1 MTDDAYDDLLR
12 GDGYHL
18 LRSVISAEEA
28 ATVRDL
34 VLSRLDEGVDQNG
47 QIAIRNILHWGPTIQ
62 NMVTHPRL
70 LGLAHK
76 LLGNDATLGA
86 VSARVLPP
94 NCHPAGCTWI
104 TLTGL

>member
-1 MTDDAYDDLLR
+1 MTDDAYNDLLR
-12 GDGYHL
+12 GNSYHL

-62 NMVTHPRL
+62 NMVTHPTL
-70 LGLAHK
+70 LGWR
-76 LLGNDATLGA
+76 T
-86 VSARVLPP
+86 
-94 NCHPAGCTWI
+94 NC
-104 TLTGL
+104 